1 METRALCIAF
11 FYAIGT
17 AAGGIAGP
25 LLFGALIENAS
36 GSKDITKIAIGYYVG
51 AALMIIGGVIE
62 SVLRGQGRRSGA
74 GEPGQTADRRGRRR
88 RRGAARPPRRPHDQ
102 LLARAYARSVAAAV
116 LSQLNVDAWAAALAP
131 IRTSSSG

>member
-1 METRALCIAF
+1 M
-11 FYAIGT
+11 
-17 AAGGIAGP
+17 
-25 LLFGALIENAS
+25 IENAA
-36 GSKDITKIAIGYYVG
+36 GSKDITKIAIGYYIG

-62 SVLRGQGRRSGA
+62 SVLGVKAEGQALETLANRLTPSTPEAAGRN
-74 GEPGQTADRRGRRR
+74 RRL
-88 RRGAARPPRRPHDQ
+88 HDQ

>member
-17 AAGGIAGP
+17 AAGGTAGP
-25 LLFGALIENAS
+25 LRFGSLIENAS
-36 GSKDITKIAIGYYVG
+36 GSKDITKIAIGYFIG

-62 SVLRGQGRRSGA
+62 SVLGVKAEGQALETLAKPLTAEDAETPEAAGRH
-74 GEPGQTADRRGRRR
+74 RRI
-88 RRGAARPPRRPHDQ
+88 HDQ